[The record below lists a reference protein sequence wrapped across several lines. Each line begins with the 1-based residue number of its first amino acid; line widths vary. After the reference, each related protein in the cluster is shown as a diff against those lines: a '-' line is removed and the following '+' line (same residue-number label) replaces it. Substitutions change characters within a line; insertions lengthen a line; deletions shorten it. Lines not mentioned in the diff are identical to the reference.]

1 MAKKGVLSW
10 REQSCLQG
18 CGSGFLLHLNQQK
31 KPLKERLGAENGA
44 RTRDL
49 NLGKVALY
57 QLSYFRVVPK
67 REDKGTK
74 FFVFSKLFVKKMRP
88 HSLRPLRLHFDGGVE
103 LLEETHVVL
112 EVMTEVIDTPL

>member
-1 MAKKGVLSW
+1 MHEKRPSRYLEGL
-10 REQSCLQG
+10 
-18 CGSGFLLHLNQQK
+18 F
-31 KPLKERLGAENGA
+31 GAENGA

-74 FFVFSKLFVKKMRP
+74 FFVFSKLFVKKMRCKALCYTSTAVLN
-88 HSLRPLRLHFDGGVE
+88 SLRKRMSFSK
-103 LLEETHVVL
+103 
-112 EVMTEVIDTPL
+112 